1 MKGKNLQPR
10 ILYPASISFRFE
22 GEAKSFS
29 NKQESR
35 IQHHQKRFTTN
46 TTGTPLGR
54 KETSNLEQPVQLQTA
69 ISKPHRSSKP
79 KNYNRYTHKKEKA
92 AQHNTKDDHQTT
104 REENKRGK
112 EEKIPAKTNPK

>member
-1 MKGKNLQPR
+1 MKINKGKMTKKYMGTSIRLWADFQAETPQARREWHSVFKVMKGKNLQPR

-54 KETSNLEQPVQLQTA
+54 KETSNLEQPVQL
-69 ISKPHRSSKP
+69 
-79 KNYNRYTHKKEKA
+79 
-92 AQHNTKDDHQTT
+92 
-104 REENKRGK
+104 
-112 EEKIPAKTNPK
+112 